1 MNGIT
6 ILIPACNERDGIG
19 VTVERVKAIAKSLG
33 PGPVEI
39 LVVDDGSNDGTGDIA
54 ERAGARTVRH
64 PHNIGYGAALKTGI
78 RSASFDTIVTTDAD
92 GSYPADAMPA
102 LVALYRQGFDM
113 AVGAR
118 SGRVYRGS
126 ALKWPMRLILRF
138 LVEWTAG
145 RQIPDINSGLR
156 VFSRETMLR
165 YLPALS
171 SSFSFTTSAT
181 LVYMLAGRFVA
192 YQPIGYAERIGTSH
206 VRLWRDSLRTL
217 QYIVRTIV
225 LFNPIKLFLLLALI
239 CFVGGFIGGLVLW
252 LLDRLDLGILVAALA
267 SVSAV
272 IVFALGLVTE
282 ALQHRNMRSDVQPEA
297 EDREAPGL
305 RPTSQ
310 TQPPIPAETSKVD
323 A

>member
-1 MNGIT
+1 MSNGIT
-6 ILIPACNERDGIG
+6 ILLPACNERDGIG
-19 VTVERVKAIAKSLG
+19 VTVEGIKSVAKSLG

-39 LVVDDGSNDGTGDIA
+39 LVVDDGSDDGTGDIA
-54 ERAGARTVRH
+54 ERAGARTIRH
-64 PHNIGYGAALKTGI
+64 PHNLGYGAAVKTGI
-78 RSASFDTIVTTDAD
+78 RSASFDTIVMTDAD
-92 GSYPADAMPA
+92 GSYPADAMPG
-102 LVALYRQGFDM
+102 LVDLYRQGFDM

-156 VFSRETMLR
+156 VFSRATMLR

-192 YQPIGYAERIGTSH
+192 YRPIGYGERIGTSH

-239 CFVGGFIGGLVLW
+239 CFFGGVIGGIMLW
-252 LLDRLDLGILVAALA
+252 LLGRLDLGIVVVALA
-267 SVSAV
+267 AFSGV
-272 IVFALGLVTE
+272 IVFALGLMTE
-282 ALQHRNMRSDVQPEA
+282 ALQHRNMRTEAQPEA
-297 EDREAPGL
+297 EDREAGL

-310 TQPPIPAETSKVD
+310 TKPPIPAETSKVD

>member
-1 MNGIT
+1 MSDGIT
-6 ILIPACNERDGIG
+6 ILIPAYNERDGIA
-19 VTVERVKAIAKSLG
+19 VTLERIKSVAKSLG

-39 LVVDDGSNDGTGDIA
+39 LVVDDGSSDGTGEVAD
-54 ERAGARTVRH
+54 RAGARVIRH

-78 RSASFDTIVTTDAD
+78 RGAAFDTVITTDAD
-92 GSYPADAMPA
+92 ASYPADAMPR
-102 LVALYRQGFDM
+102 LVEVYRRGFDM

-118 SGRVYRGS
+118 SGRHYRGS
-126 ALKWPMRLILRF
+126 ALKWPMRLVLRF

-171 SSFSFTTSAT
+171 NSFSFTTSGT
-181 LVYMLAGRFVA
+181 LVYMLAGLFVA
-192 YQPIGYAERIGTSH
+192 YEPIGYDERIGTSH

-239 CFVGGFIGGLVLW
+239 CVAGGLLGAI
-252 LLDRLDLGILVAALA
+252 LLYLLGRLDLGVAVLALA
-267 SVSAV
+267 SFAAM
-272 IVFALGLVTE
+272 IVFALGPMTE
-282 ALQHRNMRSDVQPEA
+282 ALQHRKMRIDAQE
-297 EDREAPGL
+297 EGRETAGQ

-310 TQPPIPAETSKVD
+310 TKPPIAAETNKVD